1 MNESLIVY
9 TLPNCM
15 QCTMTKRALDDAGL
29 GYVVI
34 DLATD
39 EGAVDTV
46 QQLGYT
52 SAPVVIVG
60 AASWSGFRPDKIKAV
75 ASARATELYAV
86 PADPMDE
93 LGCDSCQ

>member
-1 MNESLIVY
+1 M
-9 TLPNCM
+9 
-15 QCTMTKRALDDAGL
+15 
-29 GYVVI
+29 
-34 DLATD
+34 
-39 EGAVDTV
+39 

-75 ASARATELYAV
+75 ASARAIELYVV

-93 LGCDSCQ
+93 LESESCQ

>member
-1 MNESLIVY
+1 MNESLTVY

-29 GYVVI
+29 PYAVV
-34 DLATD
+34 DVATD

-46 QQLGYT
+46 RQLGYT
-52 SAPVVIVG
+52 SALVVIVG
-60 AASWSGFRPDKIKAV
+60 AGGWSGFHPDKIKAV

-93 LGCDSCQ
+93 LGCESCQ

>member
-1 MNESLIVY
+1 
-9 TLPNCM
+9 M

-29 GYVVI
+29 RYAVV

-46 QQLGYT
+46 RQLGYT
-52 SAPVVIVG
+52 SALVVIVG
-60 AASWSGFRPDKIKAV
+60 AGGWSGFHPDKIKAV

-93 LGCDSCQ
+93 LGCESCQ

>member
-1 MNESLIVY
+1 MNESLTVF
-9 TLPNCM
+9 TLPNCV

-29 GYVVI
+29 PYVVI

-39 EGAVDTV
+39 EGAVEAV

>member
-1 MNESLIVY
+1 MNESLTVY

-29 GYVVI
+29 PYAIV

-46 QQLGYT
+46 RQLGYT
-52 SAPVVIVG
+52 SALVVIVG
-60 AASWSGFRPDKIKAV
+60 AGGWSGFHPDKIKAV

-93 LGCDSCQ
+93 LGCESCQ

>member
-1 MNESLIVY
+1 MNESLTVF

-29 GYVVI
+29 PYVVI
-34 DLATD
+34 DLASD
-39 EGAVDTV
+39 ERAVDTV

-75 ASARATELYAV
+75 ASARAVELYVV

-93 LGCDSCQ
+93 LGCESCQ